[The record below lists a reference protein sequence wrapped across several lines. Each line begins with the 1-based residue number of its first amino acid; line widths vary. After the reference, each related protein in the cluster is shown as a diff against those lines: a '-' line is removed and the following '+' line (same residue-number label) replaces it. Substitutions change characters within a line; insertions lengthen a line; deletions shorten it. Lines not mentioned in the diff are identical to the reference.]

1 MADFPT
7 LSYNSTSEVPTLS
20 YTWSLY
26 KVPLFPSLQLEPE
39 FPSLHVQHTFFLISR
54 KNNFARAAHSHCRY
68 IIFMFFFQR
77 NWSPLL
83 FISRSSSFPV
93 IQVNVDWWKER
104 LVFFFSTSPGGHMIY
119 RRNERGA
126 WSAKISPQLQH
137 TPPPTSWL
145 LTSLSLPQ
153 SLYGQRSVVRWR
165 HDQIFLSMGLRYR
178 EATV

>member
-1 MADFPT
+1 MRTVKKTTTTDLISKKQT
-7 LSYNSTSEVPTLS
+7 
-20 YTWSLY
+20 
-26 KVPLFPSLQLEPE
+26 
-39 FPSLHVQHTFFLISR
+39 LHVQHTFFLISR